1 MRPEADPKNLT
12 GVAKVNMSTGEIQR
26 WSTGRAPSN
35 GAVVATAGNLV
46 FNGDLNRRFR
56 AFDAETGKVLWQSV
70 LGGGIS
76 VSTITYAVN
85 GKQYVAVMTGD
96 GLLTQGLVRQVAP
109 ELKDKLPTGAN
120 AIYVFALPG
129 K

>member
-1 MRPEADPKNLT
+1 
-12 GVAKVNMSTGEIQR
+12 MSTGEIQR

-35 GAVVATAGNLV
+35 GAVVATAGDLV
-46 FNGDLNRRFR
+46 FNGDLNRRFH
-56 AFDAETGKVLWQSV
+56 AFDAETGKVLWETI
-70 LGGGIS
+70 LGGSIS
-76 VSTITYAVN
+76 VSTITYAVR

-96 GLLTQGLVRQVAP
+96 GLLTQGLVKQVAS
-109 ELKDKLPTGAN
+109 ELKTVPGHN